1 MYIYYGQVDKVS
13 HEYGFLEEGDTR
25 IDNSFIKLTEE
36 EWNNLLYE
44 QEQGKEIV
52 CYKNKVFT
60 TLEKGKYYVD
70 ENGQWQI
77 NINYEQE
84 QIKSRTKEFYNNFVV
99 TSWGAFRK
107 TPKGYSSAVEAVN
120 TIFNMVNVAQS
131 LTNELAQL
139 LIFYEVPDF
148 AQAEQCTEDWLI
160 AHQKTHEACD
170 LQTFMT
176 WYLEFQTVWAQT
188 QYTDIPI
195 TEIEL

>member
-1 MYIYYGQVDKVS
+1 MYYIFIEDEKINGAGQARILNEEITNFEVTEDVYNAFVVNPDK
-13 HEYGFLEEGDTR
+13 YIWDTEKQK
-25 IDNSFIKLTEE
+25 IIENPKYEE
-36 EWNNLLYE
+36 E
-44 QEQGKEIV
+44 
-52 CYKNKVFT
+52 
-60 TLEKGKYYVD
+60 
-70 ENGQWQI
+70 QI
-77 NINYEQE
+77 QA
-84 QIKSRTKEFYNNFVV
+84 RTIEFYNNFVV

-131 LTNELAQL
+131 LTEELANL

-148 AQAEQCTEDWLI
+148 KQAEQCTEKWLV

-176 WYLEFQTVWAQT
+176 WYLEFQTVWAKT

-195 TEIEL
+195 TQMEI